1 MSHSEMIE
9 ALPDLVP
16 GVGLDRAEIAFAV
29 NGAAVS
35 VNVPPLRRLS
45 QVLRDE
51 LQLTGTKVGC
61 DAGDCGACT
70 VLVDGDAVC
79 ACLMPAAS
87 AAGTSVTTVEGLAN
101 GRLSALQASFLAHGA
116 AQCGICTPALL
127 VAATALVD
135 GTPNPTE
142 TEVQDALGG
151 ILCRCTGYRKIIAA
165 VMDAGRFE
173 TSTDGAAPHPPA
185 GTFTPYS
192 DGEKGSAPA
201 PTLPSPRSSRGEG
214 KGEGQRQRHSLEFNF
229 ERRMPTT
236 GNAVG
241 ASPVRLDGVPKVTGA
256 EKFGAD
262 AFPADALAVLVVRSP
277 HYHAGFA
284 FGDLEGWVKSHPG
297 IAGVFTAADIPG
309 KNCFGVIGPFA
320 DQPALAEGFARL
332 RGEAVALVAGEREAM
347 LDLDLQDFPVRWT
360 ELPHFLQPGDAQA
373 EGAALI
379 HANRPA
385 NLLTKGFVERGDPEA
400 ALGEAAYTVSGA
412 IDTSYVE
419 HAYIEPEAGHAYMDG
434 DTLVVVACTQA
445 PYMDRDETAKVL
457 GLAVDKVR
465 IVPTAT
471 GGGFGSK
478 LDVSL
483 QPLIGLVALK
493 TGRPA
498 ALAYTRTESMM
509 STTKRH
515 PAEMKATIGTDA
527 EGHVTGMIFSGDF
540 NTGAYASWGPTVA
553 NRVPV
558 HASGPYAT
566 PNYRAE
572 GRAIHTYGPISGAFR
587 GFGVPQATIM
597 QETLYDELAGK
608 LGMDRLDFRL
618 RNCLR
623 NGSETVTGQRLESGV
638 GIFECLDSLR
648 PHWARAKVDA
658 DTFNNANTSKKRGVG
673 IASCWYGCGNTSLPN
688 PSTIRVGISPDG
700 DVILHQ
706 GAVDIGQG
714 SNTVIAQICADALG
728 LPLEKFKLRSADTAI
743 SPDAGKTSASRQTF
757 VTGKAAEKAGRA
769 LREKILRFANVS
781 EKAALQLDGPA
792 IVIREGEATRRIDLA
807 ALDVDADS
815 FVFRAEETYDPPT
828 LPLDAKGQGKPYAV
842 YGYGAQ
848 IAELEVDLKLGTVKL
863 LKITAAHDV
872 GKAINP
878 LLVEGQIEGGIAQGI
893 GMALMEEYIPGRT
906 ENLHDY
912 LIPTIGDVPEIEHIL
927 IEVPDPEGPF
937 GAKGLGEHVLIPTAP
952 AILNAIRHATGVLI
966 TKVPAT
972 PARIRAAIREKDGI
986 RDKEARR

>member
-1 MSHSEMIE
+1 MSQIQPDARE
-9 ALPDLVP
+9 ALPDPSSAQP
-16 GVGLDRAEIAFAV
+16 GFGAARADIAFEV

-45 QVLRDE
+45 LVLRDE
-51 LQLTGTKVGC
+51 LLLTGTKVGC

-70 VLVDGDAVC
+70 VLVDGDPVC
-79 ACLMPAAS
+79 ACLMSAAS
-87 AAGTSVTTVEGLAN
+87 AAGASVTTVEGLAN
-101 GRLSALQASFLAHGA
+101 GRLSALQASFLAYGA

-127 VAATALVD
+127 VAATALLEKKAS
-135 GTPNPTE
+135 PTE
-142 TEVQDALGG
+142 VEVQDALGG

-165 VMDAGRFE
+165 VMDA
-173 TSTDGAAPHPPA
+173 SVQAASLDFRLPPSGHA
-185 GTFTPYS
+185 I
-192 DGEKGSAPA
+192 GS
-201 PTLPSPRSSRGEG
+201 SPI
-214 KGEGQRQRHSLEFNF
+214 
-229 ERRMPTT
+229 
-236 GNAVG
+236 
-241 ASPVRLDGVPKVTGA
+241 RLDGVPKVTGA
-256 EKFGAD
+256 EKFGGD
-262 AFPADALAVLVVRSP
+262 SFPADALAVLVVRSP
-277 HYHAGFA
+277 HYHASFA
-284 FGDLEGWVKSHPG
+284 FGDLDGWANAHPG

-332 RGEAVALVAGEREAM
+332 RGEAVALIAGEREAI
-347 LDLDLQDFPVRWT
+347 LDIDLSDFPIRWT
-360 ELPHFLQPGDAQA
+360 ELPHVLQSCEARAD
-373 EGAALI
+373 GAKLI
-379 HANRPA
+379 HENRPA
-385 NLLTKGFVERGDPEA
+385 NLLTSGLVERGDPETALAGA
-400 ALGEAAYTVSGA
+400 AFTVSGA

-419 HAYIEPEAGHAYMDG
+419 HAYIEPEAGYAYLDG

-498 ALAYTRTESMM
+498 ALAYTRNESMM

-515 PAEMKATIGTDA
+515 PAEMKATIGADA
-527 EGHVTGMIFSGDF
+527 DGLVTGMIFEGDF

-572 GRAIHTYGPISGAFR
+572 GRAIHTHGPISGAFR

-623 NGSETVTGQRLESGV
+623 NGSETVTGQLLESGV
-638 GIFECLDSLR
+638 GIAECLESLQ
-648 PHWARAKVDA
+648 PHWVRATADA
-658 DTFNNANTSKKRGVG
+658 DAFNSANRDRKRGVG
-673 IASCWYGCGNTSLPN
+673 VASCWYGCGNTSLPN
-688 PSTIRVGISPDG
+688 PSTIRVGIAADG
-700 DVILHQ
+700 AVILHQ

-714 SNTVIAQICADALG
+714 SNTVITQICADALG
-728 LPLEKFKLRSADTAI
+728 LPLEKFQLKSADTAI
-743 SPDAGKTSASRQTF
+743 TPDAGKTSASRQTF

-781 EKAALQLDGPA
+781 ENAALQLDGPA

-807 ALDVDADS
+807 TLDVDTEG

-878 LLVEGQIEGGIAQGI
+878 LLAEGQIEGGIAQGI

-912 LIPTIGDVPEIEHIL
+912 LIPTIGDVPPIETIL

-952 AILNAIRHATGVLI
+952 AILNAIRHATGVLV
-966 TKVPAT
+966 TKIPAT
-972 PARIRAAIREKDGI
+972 PTRIRAGIREKDGI
-986 RDKEARR
+986 REKEARR